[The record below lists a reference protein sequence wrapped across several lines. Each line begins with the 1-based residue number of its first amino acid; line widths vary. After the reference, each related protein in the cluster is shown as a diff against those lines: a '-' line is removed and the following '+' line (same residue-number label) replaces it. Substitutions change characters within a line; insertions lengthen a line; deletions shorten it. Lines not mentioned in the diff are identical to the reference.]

1 MDPSHEY
8 VRLSCTSLCACGGTH
23 GDNEEC
29 LAGKPANAD
38 DALAGAMAQGMLHG
52 LFPEHGLRRAFVKT
66 LGRAGALAALTALT
80 PLTQLAA
87 VAQER
92 KGAPEKI
99 RLAVGFL
106 PITCATPLIYAEQ
119 LGLFPREGLEL
130 SLQKIAGI
138 ALIRD
143 KMVNG
148 ELDISQQVMPVA
160 LAMSAGIG
168 GAPIPARVMTVLN
181 QNGNSLVLSMKHKD
195 NRRPEELERL
205 QVRRAVRAVPSD
217 AAPARSRSRLGE

>member
-87 VAQER
+87 VAHQW
-92 KGAPEKI
+92 G
-99 RLAVGFL
+99 
-106 PITCATPLIYAEQ
+106 
-119 LGLFPREGLEL
+119 
-130 SLQKIAGI
+130 
-138 ALIRD
+138 
-143 KMVNG
+143 VNWSTS
-148 ELDISQQVMPVA
+148 DV
-160 LAMSAGIG
+160 
-168 GAPIPARVMTVLN
+168 
-181 QNGNSLVLSMKHKD
+181 
-195 NRRPEELERL
+195 RRRL
-205 QVRRAVRAVPSD
+205 QDGGPAGRGRAA
-217 AAPARSRSRLGE
+217 